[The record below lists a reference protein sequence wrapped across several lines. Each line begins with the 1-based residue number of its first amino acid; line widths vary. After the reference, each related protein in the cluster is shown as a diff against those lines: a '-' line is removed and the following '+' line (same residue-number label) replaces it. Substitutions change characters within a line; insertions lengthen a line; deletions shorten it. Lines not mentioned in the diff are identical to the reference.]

1 MESKLVKYA
10 VLGGA
15 LILAIIC
22 LFGCAPARQSD
33 LPGTPQLVIEGGGAA
48 ASPEPV
54 IENTPEPTLTP
65 APGPTPKPV
74 DTSLWSLIV
83 VSEKS
88 FLPKDF
94 SVELEKVQNDKKVDA
109 RIADAVRSMIADAAA
124 DGVELIIQSSY
135 RSVEHQERLF
145 ANKVERVI
153 KAGTPKEDAEAVAAM
168 VVARPRTSEH
178 HTGLAMDIV
187 TPEYRELEE
196 GFEDTK
202 AFSWLCEN
210 AAEYGFTLRYPKD
223 KSDVT
228 GIVYEPWH
236 WRYVGTEAAL
246 AMRQSG
252 QCLEEYVGM
261 A

>member
-1 MESKLVKYA
+1 MA
-10 VLGGA
+10 VL
-15 LILAIIC
+15 C
-22 LFGCAPARQSD
+22 LGGCAPARENG
-33 LPGTPQLVIEGGGAA
+33 LPETSQLVLGGGEAA
-48 ASPEPV
+48 AAPTPAAEKTPAS
-54 IENTPEPTLTP
+54 TPEPTP
-65 APGPTPKPV
+65 AV
-74 DTSLWSLIV
+74 DASLWSLIV
-83 VSEKS
+83 VSEQS
-88 FLPKDF
+88 FLPEDF

-124 DGVELIIQSSY
+124 DGVDLIIQSSY

-153 KAGTPKEDAEAVAAM
+153 KAGTPEEDAEAVAAM

-210 AAEYGFTLRYPKD
+210 AAEYGFTLRYPRD
-223 KSDVT
+223 KSDIT

-261 A
+261 AG